1 MKEIISEIQE
11 LSQSIDCIQLNEIID
26 QICECNGSFFGIGAG
41 RMGYAVQSFMMRL
54 KHLGKNAFYI
64 SDSNIPSVRKDDLL
78 IINSSSGETEIVYQY
93 TKLAKKYTNNIV
105 LLTQNKESR
114 IGELASNVLVYKK
127 ISSTQLLK
135 TLCEQFSFILMDHI
149 AQSCFEKLGLS
160 IKQVTDNHF
169 NLE

>member
-11 LSQSIDCIQLNEIID
+11 LSQSIDQCKLNGIID
-26 QICECNGSFFGIGAG
+26 LICNCNGSIVGIGAG
-41 RMGYAVQSFMMRL
+41 RMGYAIQSFIMRL
-54 KHLGKNAFYI
+54 NHLDKKAYYI
-64 SDSNIPSVRKDDLL
+64 CDSNIPSIRKDDLL

-93 TKLAKKYTNNIV
+93 TKLAKKYTRNIV

-114 IGELASNVLVYKK
+114 IGKLASSVLVYKK

-135 TLCEQFSFILMDHI
+135 TLCEQFSLILMDHI
-149 AQSCFEKLGLS
+149 AHRCFERLDIS
-160 IKQVTDNHF
+160 INQVTDNHF